1 MNQGS
6 ADYVLREIYAEA
18 LAKMEVLWS
27 RLNTELE
34 QLNFLLENELV
45 EPNGDILCGS
55 ALVEVIN
62 NINADIKDTKN
73 DLEMVNG
80 QIKLFESYLNM
91 PVS

>member
-1 MNQGS
+1 MQGS
-6 ADYVLREIYAEA
+6 AQYVLREIYAEA
-18 LAKMEVLWS
+18 LTKMEMLQS

-34 QLNFLLENELV
+34 QLNFLLVNELV
-45 EPNGDILCGS
+45 EPNGDILSGS
-55 ALVEVIN
+55 ALTEVLN

-91 PVS
+91 PLP

>member
-1 MNQGS
+1 MQGS
-6 ADYVLREIYAEA
+6 AQYVLREIYAEA
-18 LAKMEVLWS
+18 LTKMEMLQS

-45 EPNGDILCGS
+45 EPNGDILSGS
-55 ALVEVIN
+55 ALTEVLN

-80 QIKLFESYLNM
+80 QIKLFQSYLNM
-91 PVS
+91 PLP